1 MAWLVYR
8 QEAKKDL
15 KNNPLVSFLGGLEG
29 KK

>member
-15 KNNPLVSFLGGLEG
+15 KNNHLVSFLGGLEG